1 MDFFHFLTQVYTY
14 KQNTLTR
21 QKVQPMHRSS
31 IRGVED
37 MASLEDL
44 HDGAIMHNLYLRYK
58 QKYIYVSFLQ
68 AILDENNTVIES
80 ISSANLFLSL
90 VKILH
95 INMKTDHEFK
105 LSWSAQQLTVPLM
118 PFNASLT

>member
-21 QKVQPMHRSS
+21 QKVQPMHHSS

-44 HDGAIMHNLYLRYK
+44 HEGAIMHNLYLRYK

-68 AILDENNTVIES
+68 AILDENNTVIDFF
-80 ISSANLFLSL
+80 FLSL

-95 INMKTDHEFK
+95 INMKTDHELK

-118 PFNASLT
+118 PFNASLISLT

>member
-44 HDGAIMHNLYLRYK
+44 HEGAIMHNLYLRYK

-68 AILDENNTVIES
+68 AILDENNTVIDFFFS
-80 ISSANLFLSL
+80 PWWKSYILIWRLTMNWSSAD
-90 VKILH
+90 LH
-95 INMKTDHEFK
+95 N
-105 LSWSAQQLTVPLM
+105 SWR
-118 PFNASLT
+118 FH

>member
-1 MDFFHFLTQVYTY
+1 
-14 KQNTLTR
+14 
-21 QKVQPMHRSS
+21 MHRSS

>member
-44 HDGAIMHNLYLRYK
+44 HEGAIMHNLYLRYK

-80 ISSANLFLSL
+80 ISSANLF
-90 VKILH
+90 
-95 INMKTDHEFK
+95 F
-105 LSWSAQQLTVPLM
+105 VPGEN
-118 PFNASLT
+118 PTY